1 MQLWLTKNGRWD
13 SPKFF
18 LGESYGGTR
27 AALMPNILMG
37 GPSYPGY
44 LRAITLN
51 GVIVLVNTLGW
62 PLGGPGLDPTVLA
75 ATGFPNLAA
84 AAWYHQKIDR
94 RGRSLQAFYDEAT
107 QFALTQYL
115 EALHKEADG
124 TLTPAERAAVQE
136 KLTQFTGLPPAAFHD
151 KLSLSYGEFTKQ
163 LLADRGLDIGSYDS
177 RFTTPHGRGGG
188 DPVADDAAL
197 GRSFP
202 VLTGAFLDMQHSKL
216 KVDLDRPFAAI
227 KWRDLLVHWNMKRR
241 ESWAEATSEA
251 PPGQYPATHGSNA
264 EELAV
269 AMSRNDRLYAM
280 IATGY
285 YDLLMPPA
293 QARFAA
299 QKAGIPKERLVIE
312 PFEAGHE
319 PYVDAA
325 VTKQLA
331 NDIRAMIRK
340 ASR

>member
-1 MQLWLTKNGRWD
+1 
-13 SPKFF
+13 
-18 LGESYGGTR
+18 
-27 AALMPNILMG
+27 
-37 GPSYPGY
+37 
-44 LRAITLN
+44 
-51 GVIVLVNTLGW
+51 
-62 PLGGPGLDPTVLA
+62 
-75 ATGFPNLAA
+75 
-84 AAWYHQKIDR
+84 
-94 RGRSLQAFYDEAT
+94 
-107 QFALTQYL
+107 
-115 EALHKEADG
+115 
-124 TLTPAERAAVQE
+124 
-136 KLTQFTGLPPAAFHD
+136 
-151 KLSLSYGEFTKQ
+151 
-163 LLADRGLDIGSYDS
+163 
-177 RFTTPHGRGGG
+177 
-188 DPVADDAAL
+188 
-197 GRSFP
+197 
-202 VLTGAFLDMQHSKL
+202 
-216 KVDLDRPFAAI
+216 
-227 KWRDLLVHWNMKRR
+227 MKRR

-269 AMSRNDRLYAM
+269 AMNRNDRLYAM

-299 QKAGIPKERLVIE
+299 QKAGIPKERLIIE